1 MIAPIKD
8 LYESFRNPHPK
19 EVFFPALRTNR
30 RILLRY
36 ANRMVKPDS
45 TIGNFENLKAA
56 DALRKDKKALTFV
69 SNHLT
74 YADSHVI
81 EALMIRFG
89 MRRLA
94 VHLIH
99 IAGQKTFKIYRRP
112 FTRSLNTI
120 RVYQAKANIDG
131 LFKKKMNSRA
141 LKWAAHLQRRGYSLL
156 VFPEGTRTRMQRR
169 FNLPHAN
176 PKTTLYFRNS
186 YVVPLGLMGTEE
198 ILPLGRITPRPA
210 RVELRV
216 GEPLDHARVDEELRK
231 VRPDLTERELRQA
244 AMQYYMKQIN
254 DLLRQEYQYQEPKS

>member
-1 MIAPIKD
+1 MTDPIKD

-19 EVFFPALRTNR
+19 EVFFPALPTNR
-30 RILLRY
+30 RMLLWY
-36 ANRMVKPDS
+36 ADRMVKPDS
-45 TIGNFENLKAA
+45 RIEGLENLQAA
-56 DALRKDKKALTFV
+56 DSLRRQKKALTFI

-81 EALMIRFG
+81 EVLLKRFG
-89 MRRLA
+89 MSKLA
-94 VHLIH
+94 AHFIH

-156 VFPEGTRTRMQRR
+156 VFPEGTRTRLHRR
-169 FNLPHAN
+169 FNLAHAN

-186 YVVPLGLMGTEE
+186 HVVPLGLMGPEE
-198 ILPLGRITPRPA
+198 ILPLGKINPRPA

-216 GEPLDHARVDEELRK
+216 GKPLEHAKVDEQLRSE
-231 VRPDLTERELRQA
+231 RPNLSERELRQA
-244 AMQYYMKQIN
+244 AMHHYMKQIN
-254 DLLRQEYQYQEPKS
+254 DLLRPEYQYQS